1 MSWPLVRCCVAL
13 DREDQC
19 GSSPN
24 ILEINKEAAA
34 CLRKRKLA
42 HVICVWEQSCRD
54 RLTVQVKKGQIACS
68 RGGEI
73 E

>member
-54 RLTVQVKKGQIACS
+54 RLTVQVKRDKLLVPVAGK
-68 RGGEI
+68 
-73 E
+73 